1 MRKKDV
7 ENFIISKEEF
17 KKYFNCRRIITKDE
31 LEKYYKKRKIFTE
44 KIITFLS
51 L

>member
-1 MRKKDV
+1 MED
-7 ENFIISKEEF
+7 FIISQEDF
-17 KKYFNCRRIITKDE
+17 KKYFNCRNVITEDK
-31 LEKYYKKRKIFTE
+31 LKKYYKKRKIFTE